1 RLHCNFNAVFCR
13 LFDLLSNYFL
23 WSAPLKSGFSYDVFT
38 VYSALPAQLKARKS
52 CGNYFKFA
60 QFLFIFL
67 IIYAIIYSGGL
78 Y

>member
-1 RLHCNFNAVFCR
+1 MECAPIEQIFLLWRFYGVF
-13 LFDLLSNYFL
+13 
-23 WSAPLKSGFSYDVFT
+23 GF
-38 VYSALPAQLKARKS
+38 AAQLKARKS

>member
-1 RLHCNFNAVFCR
+1 M
-13 LFDLLSNYFL
+13 
-23 WSAPLKSGFSYDVFT
+23 SGFSYDVFT

>member
-1 RLHCNFNAVFCR
+1 MECAPKERIFLLWRFYGVF
-13 LFDLLSNYFL
+13 
-23 WSAPLKSGFSYDVFT
+23 VF
-38 VYSALPAQLKARKS
+38 AAQLKARKS